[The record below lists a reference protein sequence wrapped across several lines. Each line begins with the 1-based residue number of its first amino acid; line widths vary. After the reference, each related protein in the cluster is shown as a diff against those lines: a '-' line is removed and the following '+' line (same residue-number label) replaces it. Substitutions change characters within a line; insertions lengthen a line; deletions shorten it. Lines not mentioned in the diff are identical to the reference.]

1 MKNNMTSQNKRRPR
15 RRSPLQLVAMSTI
28 AFLTAA
34 MMASGGIA
42 ALGGRNF
49 MFGCTVSGYRRCAY
63 EPVLIYAMALIEASR
78 VDPAPLP
85 VPEPPQ
91 ELLPL
96 SQQWMTPEL
105 IAETQAVWSP
115 CEGRMLTVAEAVE
128 ILGNVKQ
135 YVEVM
140 LRIEDEINAEKKGLA

>member
-1 MKNNMTSQNKRRPR
+1 MLASDGTGAVRDDFFMMLGSSGCKRCTYALMASFVVTRHDAWLATQAKP
-15 RRSPLQLVAMSTI
+15 PETEATTPT
-28 AFLTAA
+28 LTA
-34 MMASGGIA
+34 
-42 ALGGRNF
+42 
-49 MFGCTVSGYRRCAY
+49 
-63 EPVLIYAMALIEASR
+63 
-78 VDPAPLP
+78 
-85 VPEPPQ
+85 
-91 ELLPL
+91 L
-96 SQQWMTPEL
+96 SQKWMTPEL